1 MKSRDAMTLAELAGQ
16 ERWFTD
22 LAAIYRDKGMEKT
35 AAMFRSVAAEYRVE
49 MERRPD
55 TAE

>member
-1 MKSRDAMTLAELAGQ
+1 MTLAELAGQ
-16 ERWFTD
+16 VRWFMD
-22 LAAIYRDKGMEKT
+22 LAAIYQENSMEKM
-35 AAMFRSVAAEYRVE
+35 ADRFRDVAAEYRVE

>member
-1 MKSRDAMTLAELAGQ
+1 MKARDAMTLAELAGQ

-22 LAAIYRDKGMEKT
+22 LADIYRDKGMEKT